1 MDGLKPL
8 FKTWRENSLRENKS
22 QEVKKK
28 QNHHPEDDCVGVDAQ
43 TQARAVSR
51 EILNERHTQ
60 LL

>member
-28 QNHHPEDDCVGVDAQ
+28 KQ
-43 TQARAVSR
+43 TTIQKMTV
-51 EILNERHTQ
+51 
-60 LL
+60 